1 MAVPR
6 ISIIVAAY
14 NVSPYIERCLHS
26 IKEQTLADV
35 EAIVVNDASTD
46 DTADII
52 ARLALGDDR
61 IRIVTH
67 DVNRGLHL
75 ARCSGVEAAT
85 GDLAFLLDGDDE
97 ISPTFCED
105 LVREYE
111 RDPTDVLHFGIT
123 VVGENDIEPGE
134 CAAFESFNNAP
145 TPELRGNDVL
155 GAIFDPQGAR
165 SVDWRVTQ
173 RLFRTDLLKRAF
185 EKMSSTRLERAED
198 GYECFVISDLAESY
212 RSAKECRGYVYY
224 YGRGV
229 TGTSRLC
236 PEAFLRSAHQFMA
249 CLGVTREYVERYGDG
264 YLLRCYEGM
273 REKDIELLM
282 NDWHARLSDEDKL
295 AVLDE
300 LAGVI
305 GADALSAEL
314 MRFVRDD
321 AYALWCTDGVLGEGS
336 QLEAWAAAAR
346 SLRDGLGR
354 SERYEAMR
362 DDAERH
368 LASLRLRTERWSTYE
383 NQPVRIFVSTH
394 KDVNFFQG
402 DVLQPVQVGASLRSG
417 SIRHALRDDAGENI
431 SDLNPMYC
439 ELTTQYWAWKNVDA
453 EYYGFC
459 HYRRYF
465 DFSPVRH
472 SENPWGEIIADR
484 ICDETQREYRLDD
497 ASIREAVEGYDVIT
511 TEFKDL
517 RRFPADYSTPHE
529 HYEKAPQLNI
539 DDLDRCMRIVAEM
552 HPDYAE
558 DVEAYLRGNTSCF
571 CNMFIMRKG
580 IFQDY
585 CAWLFPILERF
596 LAESDMSCYSRE
608 GLRTPGHLAERLLNI
623 YHNHHMR
630 IGAGWRTKQ
639 LQCVHFERPERS
651 YGLQEVHSPRYLPV
665 VPVVLAADD
674 NYVPMLTTTIYSML
688 KNASTSFH
696 YDVVVI
702 GRDIPAERRSVMAA
716 FLSRFPNMTLRFV
729 DPNPIVGAYELKTN
743 NAHIGIETYYRFLIQ
758 GLLPFYDKVLYL
770 DSDLVVEG
778 DVSELFSSDLGD
790 DLLAAVHD
798 IDFLGNLNLDDG
810 VRMRYSKE
818 VLRLDD
824 PYGYFQAGVLLLN
837 TRALRGLCTVGEWLE
852 AVSNSKFIYDDQDVL
867 NSRCQGRVR
876 YLDYRWNVMND
887 CRGRVGK
894 LFSIAPASVYD
905 AYLASR
911 ENPAI
916 VHYAGADKPW
926 NCVRCDEAARFWAYA
941 RETPFYEE
949 LVRSLSGVGG
959 DGVKGSVAKALSRA
973 ASAGSPLRK
982 AAEPLFPVGSRRRE
996 LAKRI
1001 VRAARGR

>member
-1 MAVPR
+1 MPLF
-6 ISIIVAAY
+6 SIVIPAY
-14 NVSPYIERCLHS
+14 KNERYLAGCLESVLSQSCEDLECVVVVDGSP
-26 IKEQTLADV
+26 
-35 EAIVVNDASTD
+35 DASSSVVAEYGAKDQRVRLIDKKENEGTHR
-46 DTADII
+46 
-52 ARLALGDDR
+52 ARM
-61 IRIVTH
+61 
-67 DVNRGLHL
+67 
-75 ARCSGVEAAT
+75 SGVEASR
-85 GDLAFLLDGDDE
+85 GDYIYLLDADDE
-97 ISPTFCED
+97 LPPDALSRLRD
-105 LVREYE
+105 ALVVEP
-111 RDPTDVLHFGIT
+111 DADMLHYGIN
-123 VVGENDIEPGE
+123 VVGVDINEAERSSFEEYINRPCDDLNGAE
-134 CAAFESFNNAP
+134 ILAAACASDMGY
-145 TPELRGNDVL
+145 L
-155 GAIFDPQGAR
+155 Q
-165 SVDWRVTQ
+165 DWRVTQ
-173 RLFRTDLLKRAF
+173 RVYSRELLQRAF
-185 EKMSSTRLERAED
+185 AAMTRDRLGRAQD
-198 GYECFVISDLAESY
+198 GYEYFVIASMARRQVTRNDIVALDY
-212 RSAKECRGYVYY
+212 F
-224 YGRGV
+224 YGRGIN
-229 TGTSRLC
+229 GDAGLS
-236 PEAFLRSAHQFMA
+236 PDAFLKSARDFQATIDAIAAFSEQRQGQIVSA
-249 CLGVTREYVERYGDG
+249 REGAVTK
-264 YLLRCYEGM
+264 LL
-273 REKDIELLM
+273 ELLM

-295 AVLDE
+295 AALDE

-394 KDVNFFQG
+394 KDVNFFQS
-402 DVLQPVQVGASLRSG
+402 DVLQPVQVGATLRSG

-472 SENPWGEIIADR
+472 KENPWGEIIADR

-529 HYEKAPQLNI
+529 HYEKAPQLHI
-539 DDLDRCMRIVAEM
+539 DDLDRCMRLVAEM

-571 CNMFIMRKG
+571 CNMFIMHKG

-596 LAESDMSCYSRE
+596 VAESDMSRYSRE

-623 YHNHHMR
+623 YYNHHMR

-651 YGLQEVHSPRYLPV
+651 YELQEVHSPHFLPV

-702 GRDIPAERRSVMAA
+702 GRDIPAERRSVMSG

-758 GLLPFYDKVLYL
+758 ELLPFYDKVLYL

-810 VRMRYSKE
+810 ARMRYSKE

-837 TRALRGLCTVGEWLE
+837 TRALRELCTVGEWLE

-911 ENPAI
+911 EDPAV

>member
-1 MAVPR
+1 MPLF
-6 ISIIVAAY
+6 SIVIPAY
-14 NVSPYIERCLHS
+14 KNERYLAGCLESVLSQSCEDLECVVVVDGSP
-26 IKEQTLADV
+26 
-35 EAIVVNDASTD
+35 DASSSVVAEYGAKDQRVRLIDKKENEGTHR
-46 DTADII
+46 
-52 ARLALGDDR
+52 ARM
-61 IRIVTH
+61 
-67 DVNRGLHL
+67 
-75 ARCSGVEAAT
+75 SGVEASR
-85 GDLAFLLDGDDE
+85 GDYIYLLDADDE
-97 ISPTFCED
+97 LPPDALSR
-105 LVREYE
+105 L
-111 RDPTDVLHFGIT
+111 RDALIVEPDADMLHYGIN
-123 VVGENDIEPGE
+123 VVGVDINEAERSSFEEYINRPCDDLNGAE
-134 CAAFESFNNAP
+134 ILAAACASDMGY
-145 TPELRGNDVL
+145 L
-155 GAIFDPQGAR
+155 Q
-165 SVDWRVTQ
+165 DWRVTQ
-173 RLFRTDLLKRAF
+173 RVYSRELLQRAF
-185 EKMSSTRLERAED
+185 AAMTRDRLGRAQD
-198 GYECFVISDLAESY
+198 GYEYFVIASMARRQVTRNDIVALDY
-212 RSAKECRGYVYY
+212 F
-224 YGRGV
+224 YGRGIN
-229 TGTSRLC
+229 GDAGLS
-236 PEAFLRSAHQFMA
+236 PDAFLKSARDFQATIDAIAAFSEQRQGQIVSA
-249 CLGVTREYVERYGDG
+249 REGAVTK
-264 YLLRCYEGM
+264 LL
-273 REKDIELLM
+273 ELLM
-282 NDWHARLSDEDKL
+282 NDWHARLSNEDKL

-596 LAESDMSCYSRE
+596 LAESDMSRYSRE
-608 GLRTPGHLAERLLNI
+608 GMRTPGHLAERLLNI
-623 YHNHHMR
+623 YYNHHMR

-651 YGLQEVHSPRYLPV
+651 YELQEVHSPRYLPV

-702 GRDIPAERRSVMAA
+702 GRDIPAERRSVMSR

-729 DPNPIVGAYELKTN
+729 DPNPIVDAYELKTN

-758 GLLPFYDKVLYL
+758 ELLPFYDKVLYL

-911 ENPAI
+911 EDPAI

-959 DGVKGSVAKALSRA
+959 DGEKGPVAKALSRA

-982 AAEPLFPVGSRRRE
+982 AAEPLFPAGSRRRE

>member
-1 MAVPR
+1 MPLF
-6 ISIIVAAY
+6 SIVIPAY
-14 NVSPYIERCLHS
+14 KNERYLAGCLESVLSQSCEDLECVVVVDGSP
-26 IKEQTLADV
+26 
-35 EAIVVNDASTD
+35 DASSSVVAEYGAKDQRVRLIDKKENEGTHR
-46 DTADII
+46 
-52 ARLALGDDR
+52 ARM
-61 IRIVTH
+61 
-67 DVNRGLHL
+67 
-75 ARCSGVEAAT
+75 SGVEASR
-85 GDLAFLLDGDDE
+85 GDYIYLLDADDE
-97 ISPTFCED
+97 LPPDALSSLRD
-105 LVREYE
+105 ALVVEP
-111 RDPTDVLHFGIT
+111 DADMLHYGIN
-123 VVGENDIEPGE
+123 VVGVDINEAERSSFEEYINRPCDDLNGAE
-134 CAAFESFNNAP
+134 ILAAACASDMGY
-145 TPELRGNDVL
+145 L
-155 GAIFDPQGAR
+155 Q
-165 SVDWRVTQ
+165 DWRVTQ
-173 RLFRTDLLKRAF
+173 RVYSRELLQRAF
-185 EKMSSTRLERAED
+185 AAMTRDRLGRAQD
-198 GYECFVISDLAESY
+198 GYEYFVIASMARRQVTRNDIVALDY
-212 RSAKECRGYVYY
+212 F
-224 YGRGV
+224 YGRGIN
-229 TGTSRLC
+229 GDAGLS
-236 PEAFLRSAHQFMA
+236 PDAFLKSARDFQATIDAIAAFSEQRQGQIVSA
-249 CLGVTREYVERYGDG
+249 REGAVTK
-264 YLLRCYEGM
+264 LL
-273 REKDIELLM
+273 ELLM
-282 NDWHARLSDEDKL
+282 NDWHARLSNEDKL

-596 LAESDMSCYSRE
+596 LAESDMSRYSRE
-608 GLRTPGHLAERLLNI
+608 GMRTPGHLAERLLNI
-623 YHNHHMR
+623 YYNHHMR

-651 YGLQEVHSPRYLPV
+651 YELQEVHSPRYLPV

-702 GRDIPAERRSVMAA
+702 GRDIPAERRSVMSR

-729 DPNPIVGAYELKTN
+729 DPNPIVDAYELKTN

-758 GLLPFYDKVLYL
+758 ELLPFYDKVLYL

-911 ENPAI
+911 EDPAI

-959 DGVKGSVAKALSRA
+959 DGEKGPVAKALSRA

-982 AAEPLFPVGSRRRE
+982 AAEPLFPAGSRRRE

>member
-1 MAVPR
+1 MPLF
-6 ISIIVAAY
+6 SIVIPAY
-14 NVSPYIERCLHS
+14 KNERYLAGCLESVLSQSCEDLECVVVVDGSP
-26 IKEQTLADV
+26 
-35 EAIVVNDASTD
+35 DASSSVVAEYGAKDQRVRLIDKKENEGTHR
-46 DTADII
+46 
-52 ARLALGDDR
+52 ARM
-61 IRIVTH
+61 
-67 DVNRGLHL
+67 
-75 ARCSGVEAAT
+75 SGVEASR
-85 GDLAFLLDGDDE
+85 GDYIYLLDADDE
-97 ISPTFCED
+97 LPPDALSRLRD
-105 LVREYE
+105 ALVVEP
-111 RDPTDVLHFGIT
+111 DADMLHYGIN
-123 VVGENDIEPGE
+123 VVGVDINEAERSSFEEYINRPCDDLNGAE
-134 CAAFESFNNAP
+134 ILAAACASDMGY
-145 TPELRGNDVL
+145 L
-155 GAIFDPQGAR
+155 Q
-165 SVDWRVTQ
+165 DWRVTQ
-173 RLFRTDLLKRAF
+173 RVYSRELLQRAF
-185 EKMSSTRLERAED
+185 AAMTRDRLGRAQD
-198 GYECFVISDLAESY
+198 GYEYFVIASMARRQVTRNDIIALDY
-212 RSAKECRGYVYY
+212 F
-224 YGRGV
+224 YGRGIN
-229 TGTSRLC
+229 GDAGLS
-236 PEAFLRSAHQFMA
+236 PDAFLKSARDFQATIDAIAAFSEQRQGQIVSA
-249 CLGVTREYVERYGDG
+249 REGAVTK
-264 YLLRCYEGM
+264 LL
-273 REKDIELLM
+273 ELLM
-282 NDWHARLSDEDKL
+282 NDWHARLSDGDKL

-368 LASLRLRTERWSTYE
+368 LASLRVRTERWSTYE

-402 DVLQPVQVGASLRSG
+402 DVLQPVQVGATLRSG

-529 HYEKAPQLNI
+529 HYEKAPQLHI
-539 DDLDRCMRIVAEM
+539 DDLDRCMRLVAEM

-571 CNMFIMRKG
+571 CNMFIMRRG

-596 LAESDMSCYSRE
+596 VAESDMSRYSRE

-623 YHNHHMR
+623 YYNHHMR

-651 YGLQEVHSPRYLPV
+651 YELQEVHSPRFLPV

-702 GRDIPAERRSVMAA
+702 GRDIPAERRSVMSR

-778 DVSELFSSDLGD
+778 DISELFSSDLGD

-810 VRMRYSKE
+810 ARMRYSKE

-837 TRALRGLCTVGEWLE
+837 TRALRELCTVGEWLE

-911 ENPAI
+911 EDPAI

-949 LVRSLSGVGG
+949 LVSALV
-959 DGVKGSVAKALSRA
+959 GSVSHARSSSARA
-973 ASAGSPLRK
+973 MLAHVVSPDGPLRK

>member
-1 MAVPR
+1 
-6 ISIIVAAY
+6 
-14 NVSPYIERCLHS
+14 
-26 IKEQTLADV
+26 
-35 EAIVVNDASTD
+35 
-46 DTADII
+46 
-52 ARLALGDDR
+52 
-61 IRIVTH
+61 
-67 DVNRGLHL
+67 
-75 ARCSGVEAAT
+75 
-85 GDLAFLLDGDDE
+85 
-97 ISPTFCED
+97 
-105 LVREYE
+105 
-111 RDPTDVLHFGIT
+111 
-123 VVGENDIEPGE
+123 
-134 CAAFESFNNAP
+134 
-145 TPELRGNDVL
+145 
-155 GAIFDPQGAR
+155 
-165 SVDWRVTQ
+165 
-173 RLFRTDLLKRAF
+173 
-185 EKMSSTRLERAED
+185 
-198 GYECFVISDLAESY
+198 
-212 RSAKECRGYVYY
+212 
-224 YGRGV
+224 
-229 TGTSRLC
+229 
-236 PEAFLRSAHQFMA
+236 
-249 CLGVTREYVERYGDG
+249 
-264 YLLRCYEGM
+264 
-273 REKDIELLM
+273 
-282 NDWHARLSDEDKL
+282 
-295 AVLDE
+295 
-300 LAGVI
+300 
-305 GADALSAEL
+305 
-314 MRFVRDD
+314 
-321 AYALWCTDGVLGEGS
+321 
-336 QLEAWAAAAR
+336 
-346 SLRDGLGR
+346 
-354 SERYEAMR
+354 
-362 DDAERH
+362 
-368 LASLRLRTERWSTYE
+368 
-383 NQPVRIFVSTH
+383 
-394 KDVNFFQG
+394 
-402 DVLQPVQVGASLRSG
+402 
-417 SIRHALRDDAGENI
+417 
-431 SDLNPMYC
+431 
-439 ELTTQYWAWKNVDA
+439 
-453 EYYGFC
+453 
-459 HYRRYF
+459 
-465 DFSPVRH
+465 
-472 SENPWGEIIADR
+472 
-484 ICDETQREYRLDD
+484 
-497 ASIREAVEGYDVIT
+497 
-511 TEFKDL
+511 
-517 RRFPADYSTPHE
+517 
-529 HYEKAPQLNI
+529 
-539 DDLDRCMRIVAEM
+539 MRIVAEM

-571 CNMFIMRKG
+571 CNMFIMRRG

-596 LAESDMSCYSRE
+596 LAESDMSRYSRE
-608 GLRTPGHLAERLLNI
+608 GMRTPGHLAERLLNI
-623 YHNHHMR
+623 YYNHHMR

-651 YGLQEVHSPRYLPV
+651 YELQEVHSPRYLPV

-702 GRDIPAERRSVMAA
+702 GRDIPAERRSVMSR

-758 GLLPFYDKVLYL
+758 ELLPFYDKVLYL

-810 VRMRYSKE
+810 ARMKYSKE

-911 ENPAI
+911 ADPAI

-949 LVRSLSGVGG
+949 LVGALV
-959 DGVKGSVAKALSRA
+959 GSVSHARSSSAKAMLA
-973 ASAGSPLRK
+973 HVASPDGPLRK

>member
-1 MAVPR
+1 MPLF
-6 ISIIVAAY
+6 SIVIPAY
-14 NVSPYIERCLHS
+14 KNERYLAGCLESVLSQSCEDLECVVVVDGSP
-26 IKEQTLADV
+26 
-35 EAIVVNDASTD
+35 DASSSVVAEYGAKDQRVRLIDKKENEGTHR
-46 DTADII
+46 
-52 ARLALGDDR
+52 ARM
-61 IRIVTH
+61 
-67 DVNRGLHL
+67 
-75 ARCSGVEAAT
+75 SGVEASR
-85 GDLAFLLDGDDE
+85 GDYIYLLDADDE
-97 ISPTFCED
+97 LPPDALSSLRD
-105 LVREYE
+105 ALVVEP
-111 RDPTDVLHFGIT
+111 DADMLHYGIN
-123 VVGENDIEPGE
+123 VVGVDINEAERSSFEEYINRPCDDLNGAE
-134 CAAFESFNNAP
+134 ILAAACASDMGY
-145 TPELRGNDVL
+145 L
-155 GAIFDPQGAR
+155 Q
-165 SVDWRVTQ
+165 DWRVTQ
-173 RLFRTDLLKRAF
+173 RVYSRELLQRAF
-185 EKMSSTRLERAED
+185 AAMTRDRLGRAQD
-198 GYECFVISDLAESY
+198 GYEYFVIASMARRQVTRNDIVALDY
-212 RSAKECRGYVYY
+212 F
-224 YGRGV
+224 YGRGIN
-229 TGTSRLC
+229 GDAGLS
-236 PEAFLRSAHQFMA
+236 PDAFLKSARDFQATIDAIAAFSEQRQGQIVSA
-249 CLGVTREYVERYGDG
+249 REGAVTK
-264 YLLRCYEGM
+264 LL
-273 REKDIELLM
+273 ELLM
-282 NDWHARLSDEDKL
+282 NDWHARLSNEDKL

-596 LAESDMSCYSRE
+596 LAESDMSRYSRE
-608 GLRTPGHLAERLLNI
+608 GMRTPGHLAERLLNI
-623 YHNHHMR
+623 YYNHHMR

-651 YGLQEVHSPRYLPV
+651 YELQEVHSPRYLPV

-702 GRDIPAERRSVMAA
+702 GRDIPAERRSVMSR

-729 DPNPIVGAYELKTN
+729 DPNPIVDAYELKTN

-758 GLLPFYDKVLYL
+758 ELLPFYDKVLYL

-911 ENPAI
+911 EDPAI

-926 NCVRCDEAARFWAYA
+926 NCVRCYEAARFWAYA

-959 DGVKGSVAKALSRA
+959 DGEKGPVAKALSRA

-982 AAEPLFPVGSRRRE
+982 AAEPLFPAGSRRRE

>member
-1 MAVPR
+1 MPLF
-6 ISIIVAAY
+6 SIVIPAY
-14 NVSPYIERCLHS
+14 KNERYLAGCLESVLLQSCEDLECVVVVDGSP
-26 IKEQTLADV
+26 
-35 EAIVVNDASTD
+35 DASSSVV
-46 DTADII
+46 
-52 ARLALGDDR
+52 ARYQAKDQRVRLIDKKENEG
-61 IRIVTH
+61 TH
-67 DVNRGLHL
+67 R
-75 ARCSGVEAAT
+75 ARMSGVEASR
-85 GDLAFLLDGDDE
+85 GDYICLLDADDE
-97 ISPTFCED
+97 LPPDALSR
-105 LVREYE
+105 L
-111 RDPTDVLHFGIT
+111 RDALIVEPDADMLHYGIN
-123 VVGENDIEPGE
+123 VVGVDINEAERSSFEEYINRPCDDLNGAE
-134 CAAFESFNNAP
+134 ILAAACASDMGY
-145 TPELRGNDVL
+145 L
-155 GAIFDPQGAR
+155 Q
-165 SVDWRVTQ
+165 DWRVTQ
-173 RLFRTDLLKRAF
+173 RVYSRELLQRAF
-185 EKMSSTRLERAED
+185 AAMTRDRLGRAQD
-198 GYECFVISDLAESY
+198 GYEYFVIASMARRQVTRNDIVALDY
-212 RSAKECRGYVYY
+212 F
-224 YGRGV
+224 YGRGIN
-229 TGTSRLC
+229 GDAGLS
-236 PEAFLRSAHQFMA
+236 PDAFLKSARDFQATIDAIAAFSEQRQGQIISA
-249 CLGVTREYVERYGDG
+249 REGAVTK
-264 YLLRCYEGM
+264 LL
-273 REKDIELLM
+273 ELLM
-282 NDWHARLSDEDKL
+282 NDWHARLSDGDKL

-336 QLEAWAAAAR
+336 QLEAWATAAR
-346 SLRDGLGR
+346 GLRDGLGR

-368 LASLRLRTERWSTYE
+368 LASLRLRTERWATYGR
-383 NQPVRIFVSTH
+383 QPIRIFVSTH

-472 SENPWGEIIADR
+472 KENPWGEIIADR

-571 CNMFIMRKG
+571 CNMFIMRRG

-596 LAESDMSCYSRE
+596 LAESDMSRYSRE

-623 YHNHHMR
+623 YYNHHMR

-651 YGLQEVHSPRYLPV
+651 YKLQEVHSPRFLPV

-837 TRALRGLCTVGEWLE
+837 TRALRELCTVGEWLE

-911 ENPAI
+911 EDPAI

-949 LVRSLSGVGG
+949 LVGALV
-959 DGVKGSVAKALSRA
+959 GSVSHARSSSAKAMLA
-973 ASAGSPLRK
+973 HVASPDGPLRK
-982 AAEPLFPVGSRRRE
+982 AAEPLFPAGSRRRE

>member
-1 MAVPR
+1 MPLF
-6 ISIIVAAY
+6 SIVIPAY
-14 NVSPYIERCLHS
+14 KNERYLAGCLESVLSQSCEDLECVVVVDGSP
-26 IKEQTLADV
+26 
-35 EAIVVNDASTD
+35 DASSSVVAEYGAKDQRVRLIDKKENEGTHR
-46 DTADII
+46 
-52 ARLALGDDR
+52 ARM
-61 IRIVTH
+61 
-67 DVNRGLHL
+67 
-75 ARCSGVEAAT
+75 SGVEASR
-85 GDLAFLLDGDDE
+85 GDYIYLLDADDE
-97 ISPTFCED
+97 LPPDALSRLRD
-105 LVREYE
+105 ALVVEP
-111 RDPTDVLHFGIT
+111 DADMLHYGIN
-123 VVGENDIEPGE
+123 VVGVDINEAERSSFEEYINRPCDDLNGAE
-134 CAAFESFNNAP
+134 ILAAACASDMGY
-145 TPELRGNDVL
+145 L
-155 GAIFDPQGAR
+155 Q
-165 SVDWRVTQ
+165 DWRVTQ
-173 RLFRTDLLKRAF
+173 RVYSRELLQRAF
-185 EKMSSTRLERAED
+185 AAMTRDRLGRAQD
-198 GYECFVISDLAESY
+198 GYEYFVIASMARRQVTRNDIIALDY
-212 RSAKECRGYVYY
+212 F
-224 YGRGV
+224 YGRGIN
-229 TGTSRLC
+229 GDAGLS
-236 PEAFLRSAHQFMA
+236 PDAFLKSARDFQATIDAIAAFSEQRQGQIVSA
-249 CLGVTREYVERYGDG
+249 REGAVTK
-264 YLLRCYEGM
+264 LL
-273 REKDIELLM
+273 ELLM
-282 NDWHARLSDEDKL
+282 NDWHARLSDGDKL

-368 LASLRLRTERWSTYE
+368 LASLRVRTERWSTYE

-402 DVLQPVQVGASLRSG
+402 DVLQPVQVGATLRSG

-517 RRFPADYSTPHE
+517 RHFPADYSTPHE
-529 HYEKAPQLNI
+529 HYEKAPQLHI
-539 DDLDRCMRIVAEM
+539 DDLDRCMCLVAEM

-571 CNMFIMRKG
+571 CNMFIMRRG

-596 LAESDMSCYSRE
+596 VAESDMSRYSRE

-623 YHNHHMR
+623 YYNHHMR

-651 YGLQEVHSPRYLPV
+651 YELQEAHSPRFLPV

-702 GRDIPAERRSVMAA
+702 GRDIPAERRSVMSR
-716 FLSRFPNMTLRFV
+716 FLFRFPNMTLRFV

-778 DVSELFSSDLGD
+778 DISELFSSDLGD

-810 VRMRYSKE
+810 ARMRYSKE

-837 TRALRGLCTVGEWLE
+837 TRALRELCTVGEWLE

-911 ENPAI
+911 EDPAI

-949 LVRSLSGVGG
+949 LVSALV
-959 DGVKGSVAKALSRA
+959 GSVSHARSSSARA
-973 ASAGSPLRK
+973 MLAHVVSPDGPLRK

>member
-1 MAVPR
+1 MPLF
-6 ISIIVAAY
+6 SIVIPAY
-14 NVSPYIERCLHS
+14 KNERYLAGCLESVLSQSCEDLECVVVVDGSP
-26 IKEQTLADV
+26 
-35 EAIVVNDASTD
+35 DASSSVVAEYGAKDQRVRLIDKKENEGTHR
-46 DTADII
+46 
-52 ARLALGDDR
+52 ARM
-61 IRIVTH
+61 
-67 DVNRGLHL
+67 
-75 ARCSGVEAAT
+75 SGVEASR
-85 GDLAFLLDGDDE
+85 GDYIYLLDADDE
-97 ISPTFCED
+97 LPPDALSSLRD
-105 LVREYE
+105 ALVVEP
-111 RDPTDVLHFGIT
+111 DADMLHYGIN
-123 VVGENDIEPGE
+123 VVGVDINEAERSSFEEYINRPCDDLNGAE
-134 CAAFESFNNAP
+134 ILAAACASDMGY
-145 TPELRGNDVL
+145 L
-155 GAIFDPQGAR
+155 Q
-165 SVDWRVTQ
+165 DWRVTQ
-173 RLFRTDLLKRAF
+173 RVYSRELLQRAF
-185 EKMSSTRLERAED
+185 AAMTRDRLGRAQD
-198 GYECFVISDLAESY
+198 GYEYFVIASMARRQVTRNDIVALDY
-212 RSAKECRGYVYY
+212 F
-224 YGRGV
+224 YGRGIN
-229 TGTSRLC
+229 GDAGLS
-236 PEAFLRSAHQFMA
+236 PDAFLKSARDFQATIDAIAAFSEQRQGQIVSA
-249 CLGVTREYVERYGDG
+249 REGAVTK
-264 YLLRCYEGM
+264 LL
-273 REKDIELLM
+273 ELLM
-282 NDWHARLSDEDKL
+282 NDWHVRLSDEDKL

-394 KDVNFFQG
+394 KDVNFFQS

-465 DFSPVRH
+465 DFSPERH
-472 SENPWGEIIADR
+472 KENPWGEIIADR

-539 DDLDRCMRIVAEM
+539 DDLDRCMRVVAEM

-623 YHNHHMR
+623 YYNHHMR

-651 YGLQEVHSPRYLPV
+651 YELQEVHSPRFLPV

-702 GRDIPAERRSVMAA
+702 GRDIPAERRSVMSR

-778 DVSELFSSDLGD
+778 DISELFSSDLGD

-810 VRMRYSKE
+810 ARMRYSKE

-837 TRALRGLCTVGEWLE
+837 TRALRELCTVGEWLE

-911 ENPAI
+911 EDPAI

-949 LVRSLSGVGG
+949 LVRSLSGVGD

>member
-1 MAVPR
+1 MPLF
-6 ISIIVAAY
+6 SIVIPAY
-14 NVSPYIERCLHS
+14 KNERYLAGCLESVLSQSCEDLECVVVVDGSP
-26 IKEQTLADV
+26 
-35 EAIVVNDASTD
+35 DASSSVVAEYGAKDQRVRLIDKKENEGTHR
-46 DTADII
+46 
-52 ARLALGDDR
+52 ARM
-61 IRIVTH
+61 
-67 DVNRGLHL
+67 
-75 ARCSGVEAAT
+75 SGVEASR
-85 GDLAFLLDGDDE
+85 GDYIYLLDADDE
-97 ISPTFCED
+97 LPPDALSSLRD
-105 LVREYE
+105 ALVVEP
-111 RDPTDVLHFGIT
+111 DADMLHYGIN
-123 VVGENDIEPGE
+123 VVGVDINEAERSSFEEYINRPCDDLNGAE
-134 CAAFESFNNAP
+134 ILAAACASDMGY
-145 TPELRGNDVL
+145 L
-155 GAIFDPQGAR
+155 Q
-165 SVDWRVTQ
+165 DWRVTQ
-173 RLFRTDLLKRAF
+173 RVYSRELLQRAF
-185 EKMSSTRLERAED
+185 AAMTRDRLGRAQD
-198 GYECFVISDLAESY
+198 GYEYFVIASMARRQVTRNDIVALDY
-212 RSAKECRGYVYY
+212 F
-224 YGRGV
+224 YGRGIN
-229 TGTSRLC
+229 GDAGLS
-236 PEAFLRSAHQFMA
+236 PDAFLKSARDFQATIDAIAAFSEQRQGQIVSA
-249 CLGVTREYVERYGDG
+249 REGAVTK
-264 YLLRCYEGM
+264 LL
-273 REKDIELLM
+273 ELLM
-282 NDWHARLSDEDKL
+282 NDWHVRLSDEDKL

-305 GADALSAEL
+305 RADALSAEL

-394 KDVNFFQG
+394 KDVNFFQS

-465 DFSPVRH
+465 DFSPERH
-472 SENPWGEIIADR
+472 KENPWGEIIADR

-623 YHNHHMR
+623 YYNHHMR

-651 YGLQEVHSPRYLPV
+651 YELQEVHSPRFLPV

-729 DPNPIVGAYELKTN
+729 DPNPIVGAYDLKTN

-758 GLLPFYDKVLYL
+758 ELLPFYDKVLYL

-810 VRMRYSKE
+810 ARMKYSKE

-911 ENPAI
+911 ADPAI

-982 AAEPLFPVGSRRRE
+982 AAEPLFPIGSRRRE

>member
-1 MAVPR
+1 MPLF
-6 ISIIVAAY
+6 SIVIPAY
-14 NVSPYIERCLHS
+14 KNERYLAGCLESVLSQSCEDLECVVVVDGSP
-26 IKEQTLADV
+26 
-35 EAIVVNDASTD
+35 DASSSVVAEYGAKDQRVRLIDKKENEGTHR
-46 DTADII
+46 
-52 ARLALGDDR
+52 ARM
-61 IRIVTH
+61 
-67 DVNRGLHL
+67 
-75 ARCSGVEAAT
+75 SGVEASR
-85 GDLAFLLDGDDE
+85 GDYIYLLDADDE
-97 ISPTFCED
+97 LPPDALSSLRD
-105 LVREYE
+105 ALVVEP
-111 RDPTDVLHFGIT
+111 DADMLHYGIN
-123 VVGENDIEPGE
+123 VVGVDINEAERSSFEEYINRPCDDLNGAE
-134 CAAFESFNNAP
+134 ILAAACASDMGY
-145 TPELRGNDVL
+145 L
-155 GAIFDPQGAR
+155 Q
-165 SVDWRVTQ
+165 DWRVTQ
-173 RLFRTDLLKRAF
+173 RVYSRELLQRAF
-185 EKMSSTRLERAED
+185 AAMTRDRLGRAQD
-198 GYECFVISDLAESY
+198 GYEYFVIASMARRQVTRNDIVALDY
-212 RSAKECRGYVYY
+212 F
-224 YGRGV
+224 YGRGIN
-229 TGTSRLC
+229 GDAGLS
-236 PEAFLRSAHQFMA
+236 PDAFLKSARDFQATIDAIAAFSEQRQGQIVSA
-249 CLGVTREYVERYGDG
+249 REGAVTK
-264 YLLRCYEGM
+264 LL
-273 REKDIELLM
+273 ELLM
-282 NDWHARLSDEDKL
+282 NDWHARLSNEDKL

-596 LAESDMSCYSRE
+596 LAESDMSRYSRE
-608 GLRTPGHLAERLLNI
+608 GMRTPGHLAERLLNI
-623 YHNHHMR
+623 YYNHHMR

-651 YGLQEVHSPRYLPV
+651 YELQEVHSPRYLPV

-702 GRDIPAERRSVMAA
+702 GRDIPAERRSVMSR

-729 DPNPIVGAYELKTN
+729 DPNPIVDAYELKTN

-758 GLLPFYDKVLYL
+758 ELLPFYDKVLYL

-911 ENPAI
+911 EDPAI

-959 DGVKGSVAKALSRA
+959 DGEKGPVAKALSRA

>member
-1 MAVPR
+1 MPLF
-6 ISIIVAAY
+6 SIVIPAY
-14 NVSPYIERCLHS
+14 KNERYLAGCLESVLSQSCEDLECVVVVDGSP
-26 IKEQTLADV
+26 
-35 EAIVVNDASTD
+35 DASSSVVAEYGAKDQRVRLIDKKENEGTHR
-46 DTADII
+46 
-52 ARLALGDDR
+52 ARM
-61 IRIVTH
+61 
-67 DVNRGLHL
+67 
-75 ARCSGVEAAT
+75 SGVEASR
-85 GDLAFLLDGDDE
+85 GDYIYLLDADDE
-97 ISPTFCED
+97 LPPDALSRLRD
-105 LVREYE
+105 ALVVEP
-111 RDPTDVLHFGIT
+111 DADMLHYGIN
-123 VVGENDIEPGE
+123 VVGVDINEAERSSFEEYINRPCDDLNGAE
-134 CAAFESFNNAP
+134 ILAAACASDMGY
-145 TPELRGNDVL
+145 L
-155 GAIFDPQGAR
+155 Q
-165 SVDWRVTQ
+165 DWRVTQ
-173 RLFRTDLLKRAF
+173 RVYSRELLQRAF
-185 EKMSSTRLERAED
+185 AAMTRDRLGRAQD
-198 GYECFVISDLAESY
+198 GYEYFVIASMARRQVTRNDIIALDY
-212 RSAKECRGYVYY
+212 F
-224 YGRGV
+224 YGRGIN
-229 TGTSRLC
+229 GDAGLS
-236 PEAFLRSAHQFMA
+236 PDAFLKSARDFQATIDAIAAFSEQRQGQIVSA
-249 CLGVTREYVERYGDG
+249 REGAVTK
-264 YLLRCYEGM
+264 LL
-273 REKDIELLM
+273 ELLM
-282 NDWHARLSDEDKL
+282 NDWHARLSDGDKL

-368 LASLRLRTERWSTYE
+368 LASLRVRTERWSTYE

-402 DVLQPVQVGASLRSG
+402 DVLQPVQVGATLRSG

-517 RRFPADYSTPHE
+517 RHFPADYSTPHE
-529 HYEKAPQLNI
+529 HYEKAPQLHI
-539 DDLDRCMRIVAEM
+539 DDLDRCMRLVAEM

-571 CNMFIMRKG
+571 CNMFIMRRG

-596 LAESDMSCYSRE
+596 VAESDMSRYSRE

-623 YHNHHMR
+623 YYNHHMR

-651 YGLQEVHSPRYLPV
+651 YELQEVHSPRFLPV

-702 GRDIPAERRSVMAA
+702 GRDIPAERRSVMSR

-778 DVSELFSSDLGD
+778 DISELFSSDLGD

-810 VRMRYSKE
+810 ARMRYSKE

-837 TRALRGLCTVGEWLE
+837 TRALRELCTVGEWLE

-911 ENPAI
+911 EDPAI

-949 LVRSLSGVGG
+949 LVSALV
-959 DGVKGSVAKALSRA
+959 GSVSHARSSSARA
-973 ASAGSPLRK
+973 MLAHVASPDGPLRK

>member
-1 MAVPR
+1 MPLF
-6 ISIIVAAY
+6 SIVIPAY
-14 NVSPYIERCLHS
+14 KNERYLAGCLESVLSQSCEDLECVVVVDGSP
-26 IKEQTLADV
+26 
-35 EAIVVNDASTD
+35 DASSSVV
-46 DTADII
+46 
-52 ARLALGDDR
+52 ARYQAKDQRVRLIDKKENEG
-61 IRIVTH
+61 TH
-67 DVNRGLHL
+67 R
-75 ARCSGVEAAT
+75 ARMSGVEASR
-85 GDLAFLLDGDDE
+85 GDYIYLLDADDE
-97 ISPTFCED
+97 LPPDALSR
-105 LVREYE
+105 L
-111 RDPTDVLHFGIT
+111 RDALIVEPDADMLHYGIN
-123 VVGENDIEPGE
+123 VVGVDINEAERSSFEEYINRPCDDLNGAE
-134 CAAFESFNNAP
+134 ILAAACASDMGY
-145 TPELRGNDVL
+145 L
-155 GAIFDPQGAR
+155 Q
-165 SVDWRVTQ
+165 DWRVTQ
-173 RLFRTDLLKRAF
+173 RVYSRELLQRAF
-185 EKMSSTRLERAED
+185 AAMTRDRLGRAQD
-198 GYECFVISDLAESY
+198 GYEYFVIASMARRQVTRNDIIALDY
-212 RSAKECRGYVYY
+212 F
-224 YGRGV
+224 YGRGIN
-229 TGTSRLC
+229 GDAGLS
-236 PEAFLRSAHQFMA
+236 PDAFLKSARDFQATIDAIAAFSEQRQGQIVSA
-249 CLGVTREYVERYGDG
+249 REGAVTK
-264 YLLRCYEGM
+264 LL
-273 REKDIELLM
+273 ELLM
-282 NDWHARLSDEDKL
+282 NDWHARLSDGDKL

-368 LASLRLRTERWSTYE
+368 LASLRLRTERWATYGR
-383 NQPVRIFVSTH
+383 QPIRIFVSTH

-417 SIRHALRDDAGENI
+417 SIRYALRDDAGENI

-571 CNMFIMRKG
+571 CNMFIMRRG

-596 LAESDMSCYSRE
+596 LAESDMSRYSRE
-608 GLRTPGHLAERLLNI
+608 GMRTPGHLAERLLNI
-623 YHNHHMR
+623 YYNHHMR

-651 YGLQEVHSPRYLPV
+651 YELQEVHSPRFLPA

-702 GRDIPAERRSVMAA
+702 GRDIPAERRSVMSR

-758 GLLPFYDKVLYL
+758 ELLPFYDKVLYL

-905 AYLASR
+905 SYLASR
-911 ENPAI
+911 EDPAI

-926 NCVRCDEAARFWAYA
+926 NCVRCDEAARFWSYA

-949 LVRSLSGVGG
+949 LVGALV
-959 DGVKGSVAKALSRA
+959 GSVSHARSSSAKAMLA
-973 ASAGSPLRK
+973 HVASPDGPLRK
-982 AAEPLFPVGSRRRE
+982 AAEPLFPAGSRRRE

>member
-1 MAVPR
+1 MPLF
-6 ISIIVAAY
+6 SIVIPAY
-14 NVSPYIERCLHS
+14 KNERYLAGCLESVLSQSCEDLECVVVVDGSP
-26 IKEQTLADV
+26 
-35 EAIVVNDASTD
+35 DASSSVVAEYGAKDQRVRLIDKKENEGTHR
-46 DTADII
+46 
-52 ARLALGDDR
+52 ARM
-61 IRIVTH
+61 
-67 DVNRGLHL
+67 
-75 ARCSGVEAAT
+75 SGVEASR
-85 GDLAFLLDGDDE
+85 GDYIYLLDADDE
-97 ISPTFCED
+97 LPPDALSRLRD
-105 LVREYE
+105 ALVVEP
-111 RDPTDVLHFGIT
+111 DADMLHYGIN
-123 VVGENDIEPGE
+123 VVGVDINEAERSSFEEYINRPCDDLNGAE
-134 CAAFESFNNAP
+134 ILAAACASDMGY
-145 TPELRGNDVL
+145 L
-155 GAIFDPQGAR
+155 Q
-165 SVDWRVTQ
+165 DWRVTQ
-173 RLFRTDLLKRAF
+173 RVYSRELLQRAF
-185 EKMSSTRLERAED
+185 AAMTRDRLGRAQD
-198 GYECFVISDLAESY
+198 GYEYFVIASMARRQVTRNDIIALDY
-212 RSAKECRGYVYY
+212 F
-224 YGRGV
+224 YGRGIN
-229 TGTSRLC
+229 GDAGLS
-236 PEAFLRSAHQFMA
+236 PDAFLKSARDFQATIDAIAAFSEQRQGQIVSA
-249 CLGVTREYVERYGDG
+249 REGAVTK
-264 YLLRCYEGM
+264 LL
-273 REKDIELLM
+273 ELLM

-346 SLRDGLGR
+346 ALRDGLGR

-383 NQPVRIFVSTH
+383 NQSVRIFVSTH

-402 DVLQPVQVGASLRSG
+402 DVLQPVQVGATLRSG

-439 ELTTQYWAWKNVDA
+439 ELTTQYWVWKNVDA

-529 HYEKAPQLNI
+529 HYEKAPQLHI

-571 CNMFIMRKG
+571 CNMFIMRRG

-596 LAESDMSCYSRE
+596 LAESDMSRYSRE

-623 YHNHHMR
+623 YYNHHMR

-651 YGLQEVHSPRYLPV
+651 YKLQEVHSPRFLPV

-911 ENPAI
+911 EDPAI

-949 LVRSLSGVGG
+949 LVGSLSGVGG
-959 DGVKGSVAKALSRA
+959 DGEKGPVAKALSRA

-982 AAEPLFPVGSRRRE
+982 AAEPLFPAGSRRRE

>member
-1 MAVPR
+1 MPLF
-6 ISIIVAAY
+6 SIVIPAY
-14 NVSPYIERCLHS
+14 KNERYLAGCLESVLSQSCEDLECVVVVDGSP
-26 IKEQTLADV
+26 
-35 EAIVVNDASTD
+35 DASSSVV
-46 DTADII
+46 
-52 ARLALGDDR
+52 ARYQAKDQRVRLIDKKENEG
-61 IRIVTH
+61 TH
-67 DVNRGLHL
+67 R
-75 ARCSGVEAAT
+75 ARMSGVEASR
-85 GDLAFLLDGDDE
+85 GDYIYLLDADDE
-97 ISPTFCED
+97 LPPDALSR
-105 LVREYE
+105 L
-111 RDPTDVLHFGIT
+111 RDALIVEPDADMLHYGIN
-123 VVGENDIEPGE
+123 VVGVDINEAERSSFEEYINRPCDDLNGAE
-134 CAAFESFNNAP
+134 ILAAACASDMGY
-145 TPELRGNDVL
+145 L
-155 GAIFDPQGAR
+155 Q
-165 SVDWRVTQ
+165 DWRVTQ
-173 RLFRTDLLKRAF
+173 RVYSRELLQRAF
-185 EKMSSTRLERAED
+185 AAMTRDRLGRAQD
-198 GYECFVISDLAESY
+198 GYEYFVIASMARRQVTRNDIVALDY
-212 RSAKECRGYVYY
+212 F
-224 YGRGV
+224 YGRGIN
-229 TGTSRLC
+229 GDAGLS
-236 PEAFLRSAHQFMA
+236 PDAFLKSARDFQATIDAIAAFSEQRQGQIVSA
-249 CLGVTREYVERYGDG
+249 REGAVTK
-264 YLLRCYEGM
+264 LL
-273 REKDIELLM
+273 ELLM
-282 NDWHARLSDEDKL
+282 NDWHARLSDGDKL

-571 CNMFIMRKG
+571 CNMFIMRRG

-596 LAESDMSCYSRE
+596 LAESDMSRYSRE

-623 YHNHHMR
+623 YYNHHMR

-651 YGLQEVHSPRYLPV
+651 YELQEVHSPRFLPV

-702 GRDIPAERRSVMAA
+702 GRDIPAERRSVMSR

-810 VRMRYSKE
+810 ARMKYSKE

-911 ENPAI
+911 EDPAI

-949 LVRSLSGVGG
+949 LVGALV
-959 DGVKGSVAKALSRA
+959 GSVSHARSSSAKAMLA
-973 ASAGSPLRK
+973 HVASPDGPLRK

>member
-1 MAVPR
+1 MPLF
-6 ISIIVAAY
+6 SIVIPAY
-14 NVSPYIERCLHS
+14 KNERYLTGCLESVLSQSCEDLECVVVVDGSP
-26 IKEQTLADV
+26 
-35 EAIVVNDASTD
+35 DASSSVVAEYGAKDQRVRLIDKKENEGTHR
-46 DTADII
+46 
-52 ARLALGDDR
+52 ARM
-61 IRIVTH
+61 
-67 DVNRGLHL
+67 
-75 ARCSGVEAAT
+75 SGVEASR
-85 GDLAFLLDGDDE
+85 GDYIYLLDADDE
-97 ISPTFCED
+97 LPPDALSSLRD
-105 LVREYE
+105 ALVVEP
-111 RDPTDVLHFGIT
+111 DADMLHYGIN
-123 VVGENDIEPGE
+123 VVGVDINEAERLSFEEYINRPCDDLNGAE
-134 CAAFESFNNAP
+134 ILAAACASDMGY
-145 TPELRGNDVL
+145 L
-155 GAIFDPQGAR
+155 Q
-165 SVDWRVTQ
+165 DWRVTQ
-173 RLFRTDLLKRAF
+173 RVYSRELLQRAF
-185 EKMSSTRLERAED
+185 AAMTRDRLGRAQD
-198 GYECFVISDLAESY
+198 GYEYFVIASMARRQVTRNDIVALDY
-212 RSAKECRGYVYY
+212 F
-224 YGRGV
+224 YGRGIN
-229 TGTSRLC
+229 GDAGLS
-236 PEAFLRSAHQFMA
+236 PDAFLKSARDFQATIDAIAAFSEQRQGQIVSA
-249 CLGVTREYVERYGDG
+249 REGAVTK
-264 YLLRCYEGM
+264 LL
-273 REKDIELLM
+273 ELLM
-282 NDWHARLSDEDKL
+282 NDWHVRLSDEDKL

-394 KDVNFFQG
+394 KDVNFFQS

-431 SDLNPMYC
+431 SGLNPMYC

-465 DFSPVRH
+465 DFSPERH
-472 SENPWGEIIADR
+472 KENPWGEIIADR

-580 IFQDY
+580 IFQAY

-596 LAESDMSCYSRE
+596 LAESDMSRYSRE

-623 YHNHHMR
+623 YYNHHMR

-651 YGLQEVHSPRYLPV
+651 YELQEVHSPRFLPV

-702 GRDIPAERRSVMAA
+702 GRDIPAERRSVMSR

-911 ENPAI
+911 EDPAI

-959 DGVKGSVAKALSRA
+959 DGEKGPVAKALSRA

>member
-1 MAVPR
+1 MPLF
-6 ISIIVAAY
+6 SIVIPAY
-14 NVSPYIERCLHS
+14 KNERYLAGCLESVLSQSCEDLECVVVVDGSP
-26 IKEQTLADV
+26 
-35 EAIVVNDASTD
+35 DASSSVVAEYGAKDQRVRLIDKKENEGTHR
-46 DTADII
+46 
-52 ARLALGDDR
+52 ARM
-61 IRIVTH
+61 
-67 DVNRGLHL
+67 
-75 ARCSGVEAAT
+75 SGVEASR
-85 GDLAFLLDGDDE
+85 GDYIYLLDADDE
-97 ISPTFCED
+97 LPPDALSRLRD
-105 LVREYE
+105 ALVVEP
-111 RDPTDVLHFGIT
+111 DADMLHYGIN
-123 VVGENDIEPGE
+123 VVGVDINEAERSSFEEYINRPCDDLNGAE
-134 CAAFESFNNAP
+134 ILAAACASDMGY
-145 TPELRGNDVL
+145 L
-155 GAIFDPQGAR
+155 Q
-165 SVDWRVTQ
+165 DWRVTQ
-173 RLFRTDLLKRAF
+173 RVYSRELLQRAF
-185 EKMSSTRLERAED
+185 AAMTRDRLGRAQD
-198 GYECFVISDLAESY
+198 GYEYFVIASMARRQVTRNDIVALDY
-212 RSAKECRGYVYY
+212 F
-224 YGRGV
+224 YGRGIN
-229 TGTSRLC
+229 GDAGLS
-236 PEAFLRSAHQFMA
+236 PDAFLKSARDFQATIDAIAAFSEQRQGQIVSA
-249 CLGVTREYVERYGDG
+249 REGAVTK
-264 YLLRCYEGM
+264 LL
-273 REKDIELLM
+273 ELLM

-336 QLEAWAAAAR
+336 QLETWASAAR

-402 DVLQPVQVGASLRSG
+402 DVLQPVQVGATLRSG

-439 ELTTQYWAWKNVDA
+439 ELTTQYWVWKNVDA

-529 HYEKAPQLNI
+529 HYEKAPQLHI
-539 DDLDRCMRIVAEM
+539 DDLDRCMRLVAEM

-571 CNMFIMRKG
+571 CNMFIMRRG

-596 LAESDMSCYSRE
+596 VAESDMSRYSRE

-623 YHNHHMR
+623 YYNHHMR

-651 YGLQEVHSPRYLPV
+651 YELQEVHSPRFLPV

-702 GRDIPAERRSVMAA
+702 GRDIPAERRSVMSR

-778 DVSELFSSDLGD
+778 DISELFSSDLGD

-810 VRMRYSKE
+810 ARMRYSKE

-837 TRALRGLCTVGEWLE
+837 TRALRELCTVGEWLE

-894 LFSIAPASVYD
+894 LFSIATASVYD

-911 ENPAI
+911 EDPAV

-949 LVRSLSGVGG
+949 LVSALV
-959 DGVKGSVAKALSRA
+959 GSVSHARSSSARA
-973 ASAGSPLRK
+973 MLAHVVSPDGPLRK